1 MFRRVGH
8 SLRTNTLVGLL
19 LITPVVATVLIF
31 RFLLGL
37 ATNWGIEH
45 GFFDVWKE
53 AGLELL
59 LRILILCAIIGLLY
73 LVGLFARNILG
84 RRLFH
89 LGDKVISAI
98 PFIRN
103 IYVAVRQ
110 ISESLF
116 TQRKSLFKE
125 VVLVEY
131 PRKGLYSIA
140 FVTADVPLNISTR
153 MSTAEPNDRCVS
165 LFIPTTPNP
174 TSGLLI
180 LVPAKDVRRLPL
192 PVTDALTFVM
202 SGGAVRSGEPAVSQ
216 PRLLDRIEAWLKHED
231 EPDVPPS
238 DATKPNANRDDV

>member
-1 MFRRVGH
+1 MLRRLGQ
-8 SLRTNTLVGLL
+8 SLRKNTLVGFL
-19 LITPVVATVLIF
+19 LITPLVATVLIF

-37 ATNWGIEH
+37 ATDWGVEN

-53 AGLELL
+53 LGLELL
-59 LRILILCAIIGLLY
+59 LRILILLAIVGFLY
-73 LVGLFARNILG
+73 MVGLFARNIAG

-89 LGDKVISAI
+89 LGDKLITAI

-103 IYVAVRQ
+103 IYLAVRQ

-131 PRKGLYSIA
+131 PRRGLHSIA
-140 FVTADVPLNISTR
+140 FVTAEVPGNITSR
-153 MSTAEPNDRCVS
+153 MTNIESGDRCIS

-180 LVPAKDVRRLPL
+180 LVPEKDVVHLNI

-202 SGGAVRSGEPAVSQ
+202 SGGAVRPGQ
-216 PRLLDRIEAWLKHED
+216 PDAAQPQLLDKIEAWLKHED
-231 EPDVPPS
+231 DPATL
-238 DATKPNANRDDV
+238 DAAPEKQTGNPNGR